1 MPLMSWLFLCF
12 KRTGN
17 GMCRKDIHFLQ
28 FSEYKMIVAMEG
40 VGMELGD
47 SYIRLV

>member
-1 MPLMSWLFLCF
+1 
-12 KRTGN
+12 
-17 GMCRKDIHFLQ
+17 MCRKDIHFLQ

-40 VGMELGD
+40 VVGMELGD